1 MIRTHGKSRGTVK
14 CGDRQLRARRQPC
27 NRKALSPEGKAIV
40 ITMELWQV
48 FWLIPR
54 LRLLPNAT
62 FRGRGI
68 SGCGAVS
75 AENTA
80 AGTVAESHGIPY
92 FETITLQ
99 SYGLTMEFQNKICF
113 LFVII
118 NSLQ

>member
-1 MIRTHGKSRGTVK
+1 MSCRAPHHSHVAVSRGAYK
-14 CGDRQLRARRQPC
+14 DYH
-27 NRKALSPEGKAIV
+27 NK
-40 ITMELWQV
+40 LWQV

>member
-1 MIRTHGKSRGTVK
+1 M
-14 CGDRQLRARRQPC
+14 QWPAA
-27 NRKALSPEGKAIV
+27 RKALPVINDALNPEGSLWYYHNK
-40 ITMELWQV
+40 LWQV

-54 LRLLPNAT
+54 LRLLPNST

-99 SYGLTMEFQNKICF
+99 SYGLTMEFQNKNRF